1 MSLQPTVLA
10 TLFTLAATTA
20 AAAQEPLRLERLDRC
35 GDLLQNQHQ
44 DWCLTA
50 RGLGDATPQLKL
62 GVKAIP
68 ANAVQREG
76 HNLRVRLASTDYQSG
91 PLWLEDGPRVSNA
104 AWLSL
109 RNSHVMAAG
118 PDEVAKNMD
127 GLSTYVDL
135 VSLLIEENH
144 DGRQEAERL
153 AQKYGAKVVGSIAP
167 LNLYQLRLP
176 AKDLMQRDALVLRMG
191 SETSVDA
198 VVIEES
204 AAEEAEQAANRS
216 EEPKKP
222 ALDSDEWAA
231 NRFLDAVNYYQR
243 RIPARQP
250 PTQPQPVRIGLIERN
265 VDFDSADFSDY
276 LGACSL
282 PRTCV
287 YARDANTP
295 DNHGTTVAGIL
306 AARWD
311 DGGNTGFLRGLDN
324 ASGGFEVIVERNSDA
339 GITANIAASV
349 NLVEDGVRVLNWSWG
364 IHRVGAKDIKGDEV
378 DSLLRSGIA
387 MSGYE
392 ELLEEFFLWLRKEH
406 PDVVVVNS
414 AGNGSSFSGTD
425 EYRLPSSF
433 ITEQLLVVGGH
444 QRSERAGVAVDDP
457 AYAVQRSS
465 SNIDMRVDITAAAC
479 AHASTT
485 RAAEDGAV
493 HCGTS
498 YATPMVA
505 GLLAAMLSINPQ
517 LQPEQLRMLLRRSA
531 MTIGEN
537 HDFERMD
544 GEDLT
549 APILPSERSYQL
561 NDKDVGRSARL
572 DMQKALDLAEQSR
585 TRVR

>member
-1 MSLQPTVLA
+1 M
-10 TLFTLAATTA
+10 LFTLAANTA
-20 AAAQEPLRLERLDRC
+20 AAAQEPLRLEGLKRC
-35 GDLLQNQHQ
+35 GDLLESRRQ
-44 DWCLTA
+44 DWCLTV
-50 RGLGDATPQLKL
+50 RGMGDAMPQLKL
-62 GVKAIP
+62 GAKAIP
-68 ANAVQREG
+68 ADRVQREG
-76 HNLRVRLASTDYQSG
+76 EHLRLRLNRADYQSG
-91 PLWLEDGPRVSNA
+91 PLWLEDGPRASNA
-104 AWLSL
+104 AWLTL
-109 RNSHVMAAG
+109 RNSHVLAAG

-127 GLSTYVDL
+127 GLTTYVDL

-144 DGRQEAERL
+144 DGLKEAERL
-153 AQKYGAKVVGSIAP
+153 ARKYGAKVVGSIAP

-176 AKDLMQRDALVLRMG
+176 AKDLLQRDALLLRLG

-204 AAEEAEQAANRS
+204 AAEETEPASTRPA
-216 EEPKKP
+216 EPKKP

-243 RIPARQP
+243 RLPGQQP
-250 PTQPQPVRIGLIERN
+250 SIRPQPVRIGLIERD
-265 VDFDSADFSDY
+265 VDFDTADFADY
-276 LGACSL
+276 LGACSV

-287 YARDANTP
+287 YARDADTP

-306 AARWD
+306 SARWD
-311 DGGNTGFLRGLDN
+311 DGGNTGFLRGLDK

-364 IHRVGAKDIKGDEV
+364 IHRVGTKDIKGDEV

-387 MSGYE
+387 MGGYE

-414 AGNGSSFSGTD
+414 AGNGSSFSGSD

-444 QRSERAGVAVDDP
+444 QRSEHAGLAIDDP
-457 AYAVQRSS
+457 AYAVKRSS

-485 RAAEDGAV
+485 SAGRDGAV

-531 MTIGEN
+531 MTIGDN
-537 HDFERMD
+537 HDFEQMD
-544 GEDLT
+544 AEDLT

-561 NDKDVGRSARL
+561 NNKDVGRSARL
-572 DMQKALDLAEQSR
+572 DMHKALDLAAQSLR
-585 TRVR
+585 RVR

>member
-1 MSLQPTVLA
+1 MSLRFVVLA
-10 TLFTLAATTA
+10 TLPLMAASTTA
-20 AAAQEPLRLERLDRC
+20 MAQEPLRLETLKRC
-35 GDLLQNQHQ
+35 GDLLQSQRQ
-44 DWCLTA
+44 DWCLTV
-50 RGLGDATPQLKL
+50 RGLGQETPQLKL
-62 GVKAIP
+62 GDKAIP
-68 ANAVQREG
+68 AQAVQRDG
-76 HNLRVRLASTDYQSG
+76 ANLRLSLDSADYQSG
-91 PLWLEDGPRVSNA
+91 PLWLQEGSRTSNA
-104 AWLSL
+104 AWLTL
-109 RNSHVMAAG
+109 RNSHVLAATA
-118 PDEVAKNMD
+118 DEVAKNMD
-127 GLSTYVDL
+127 GLTTYVNL
-135 VSLLIEENH
+135 VSVLIEE
-144 DGRQEAERL
+144 DREGLPEAQRL
-153 AQKYGAKVVGSIAP
+153 ASKYGAKVVGSIAP
-167 LNLYQLRLP
+167 LNVYQLRLP
-176 AKDLMQRDALVLRMG
+176 ASDLVQRDALVLRLG

-198 VVIEES
+198 VVVEES
-204 AAEEAEQAANRS
+204 AAEETEQATARPA
-216 EEPKKP
+216 EPKKP
-222 ALDSDEWAA
+222 AQDSDEWAA

-243 RIPARQP
+243 RIPGQHAPIR
-250 PTQPQPVRIGLIERN
+250 PQPVRIGLIERD
-265 VDFDSADFSDY
+265 VDFDTADFADY
-276 LGACSL
+276 VGACSV

-287 YARDANTP
+287 YARDADKP

-311 DGGNTGFLRGLDN
+311 DGGNTGFLRGLDKT
-324 ASGGFEVIVERNSDA
+324 SGGFEVIVERNSDA

-364 IHRVGAKDIKGDEV
+364 IHRVGAKDVKGDDV

-387 MSGYE
+387 MGGYE
-392 ELLEEFFLWLRKEH
+392 ELLEEFFLWLRKAH

-444 QRSERAGVAVDDP
+444 QRSERTGVAVEDP
-457 AYAVQRSS
+457 AYAVKRDS

-479 AHASTT
+479 AHASTPQ
-485 RAAEDGAV
+485 AGQEGAV

-531 MTIGEN
+531 MTIGDN
-537 HDFERMD
+537 HDFEAMD

-549 APILPSERSYQL
+549 APILPSERRYQL

-572 DMQKALDLAEQSR
+572 DMQKALDLAAQSR
-585 TRVR
+585 DRVR